1 MDANRPNVDQP
12 SREFSGLVARIV
24 RRAVRTKPSSA
35 PFAQR
40 LNERFQNLLR
50 QREGDRDEACE
61 LLTNELAVRLCAAML
76 PVRATVAIAGPAA
89 TQVMFD

>member
-1 MDANRPNVDQP
+1 M
-12 SREFSGLVARIV
+12 VARIV
-24 RRAVRTKPSSA
+24 RRAVRTRPSSAA

-61 LLTNELAVRLCAAML
+61 LLTNELAVRLRTAML
-76 PVRATVAIAGPAA
+76 PMQATVAIAGPAA